1 MRESKIGQGVKTN
14 EGNQIAETNQERDL
28 KVEKIA
34 QIENE
39 ITGRRKWID
48 QKIEIGN
55 EKKDRI
61 VETGKG
67 MKPIAETRKGVDPIA
82 ETGKGTDPIAETGKG
97 TDRIAEIGKGTDLL
111 AEKEGEKDPLVETG
125 RKKIVGGIG
134 IKLVN

>member
-39 ITGRRKWID
+39 IIGRRKWID

-67 MKPIAETRKGVDPIA
+67 MKPIA

-125 RKKIVGGIG
+125 RKKIVGGIV

>member
-39 ITGRRKWID
+39 IIGRRKWID
-48 QKIEIGN
+48 QKIKIGN

-67 MKPIAETRKGVDPIA
+67 MKPIAETGKGVDPIA

-97 TDRIAEIGKGTDLL
+97 TDRIAETGKGTDLL

>member
-1 MRESKIGQGVKTN
+1 MRERKIGQGVKTN
-14 EGNQIAETNQERDL
+14 EGNQIAKTNQERDL

-39 ITGRRKWID
+39 IIGRRKWID

-61 VETGKG
+61 AETGKG
-67 MKPIAETRKGVDPIA
+67 MKPIAETGKGVDPIA
-82 ETGKGTDPIAETGKG
+82 ET
-97 TDRIAEIGKGTDLL
+97 GKGTDLL

-125 RKKIVGGIG
+125 RKKIVGGTG

>member
-1 MRESKIGQGVKTN
+1 METREWNMRESKIGQGVKTN

-39 ITGRRKWID
+39 IIGRRKWID

-61 VETGKG
+61 VETG
-67 MKPIAETRKGVDPIA
+67 KGVDPIA

-111 AEKEGEKDPLVETG
+111 AEKEGEKDP
-125 RKKIVGGIG
+125 
-134 IKLVN
+134 

>member
-1 MRESKIGQGVKTN
+1 METREWKMRESKIGQGVKTN

-39 ITGRRKWID
+39 IIGRRKWID

-67 MKPIAETRKGVDPIA
+67 MKPIAETGKGVDPIA
-82 ETGKGTDPIAETGKG
+82 ETGKGTDPIAET
-97 TDRIAEIGKGTDLL
+97 GKGTDLL